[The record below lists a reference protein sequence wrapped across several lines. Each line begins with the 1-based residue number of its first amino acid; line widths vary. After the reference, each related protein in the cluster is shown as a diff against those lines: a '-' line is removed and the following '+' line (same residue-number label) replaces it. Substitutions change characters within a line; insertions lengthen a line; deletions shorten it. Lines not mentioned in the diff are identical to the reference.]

1 MKSFVGIVKFL
12 DKIFWPSIGIYIVY
26 LVSITY
32 MHFQRLKFVV
42 DKEYFIT
49 LYYKNV
55 GLAVLVMC
63 LGLIFK
69 LWGKNTLA
77 SLIISIPA
85 AIATILFLITILA
98 WVFLAVVMIVF
109 SKN

>member
-1 MKSFVGIVKFL
+1 MMNFQGIFKFI
-12 DKIFWPSIGIYIVY
+12 DKMFWPIIGIYITY
-26 LVSITY
+26 IISITY
-32 MHFQRLKFVV
+32 MHFNRMKFVV
-42 DKEYFIT
+42 DKEYFIN
-49 LYYKNV
+49 LYFKNV
-55 GLAVLVMC
+55 GVAVLVMC

-69 LWGKNTLA
+69 LWGKNTVA

-85 AIATILFLITILA
+85 AIATFLFLLTILI

>member
-1 MKSFVGIVKFL
+1 MKSFVGTVKFL

-55 GLAVLVMC
+55 GMAVLVMC

-85 AIATILFLITILA
+85 AIATFLFLITILA

>member
-12 DKIFWPSIGIYIVY
+12 DRIFWPSIGIYIVY

-85 AIATILFLITILA
+85 AIATFLFLITILA